1 MYVVYVYGGF
11 RRRDLARAVVVV
23 AVAPRPRT
31 SRLAAPSTRSDLRR
45 PSARAFEAKKPRAR
59 ASPRAIDQGDVGDAD
74 ERRRRRDGRARG
86 GRARGAGAASRAP
99 EPKYKRIDMPT
110 QDDMIMQDFMN
121 NCAVKTVLATVM
133 GGFLGAAMGV
143 FFGAFDPMTPTEGE
157 KQTIVQQLKK
167 AGRSTLS
174 KSYSYAKGFAAFGA
188 LYSGSECVFEQTRA
202 KHDIYN
208 SAYAG
213 CFTGGVMAR
222 SSGPQ
227 GMAMGCATMG
237 ALSVCMDKFMELH

>member
-1 MYVVYVYGGF
+1 MSETPTSGAGGEM
-11 RRRDLARAVVVV
+11 D
-23 AVAPRPRT
+23 APAA
-31 SRLAAPSTRSDLRR
+31 AAP
-45 PSARAFEAKKPRAR
+45 
-59 ASPRAIDQGDVGDAD
+59 
-74 ERRRRRDGRARG
+74 
-86 GRARGAGAASRAP
+86 AAPAPPPGAP

-188 LYSGSECVFEQTRA
+188 LYSGSECVFRA
-202 KHDIYN
+202 D
-208 SAYAG
+208 AG
-213 CFTGGVMAR
+213 EARHLQQRVRGVFHGGRHGSVVGAAR
-222 SSGPQ
+222 DGD
-227 GMAMGCATMG
+227 GVRDDGRAVRVHG
-237 ALSVCMDKFMELH
+237 

>member
-1 MYVVYVYGGF
+1 MSETPTSGAGGEM
-11 RRRDLARAVVVV
+11 D
-23 AVAPRPRT
+23 APAA
-31 SRLAAPSTRSDLRR
+31 AAP
-45 PSARAFEAKKPRAR
+45 
-59 ASPRAIDQGDVGDAD
+59 
-74 ERRRRRDGRARG
+74 
-86 GRARGAGAASRAP
+86 AAPAPPPGAP

-222 SSGPQ
+222 SG
-227 GMAMGCATMG
+227 GKEAMAMGCATMG
-237 ALSVCMDKFMELH
+237 ALSVAMDRFMDIH